1 MKKATAI
8 LGAFGVGAGMMYFL
22 DPDRGRRRRRLV
34 RDKSLSAVKHIDD
47 AIAKTSCD
55 LSNRARGVVAE
66 AGSVVSG
73 QRVPDDIL
81 VARVESK
88 IGRVVS
94 HPGAID
100 VRAKDGRVTLR
111 GPVLASEVN
120 NLIGGVRSVRGVAD
134 VEDQLTV
141 HKQAGDISALQ
152 GGVRGREQRFELLQE
167 NWSPTARLTMSLAG
181 GALAVHGVRHRNA
194 FCSALGFVGLG
205 MFVRGITI

>member
-1 MKKATAI
+1 
-8 LGAFGVGAGMMYFL
+8 
-22 DPDRGRRRRRLV
+22 
-34 RDKSLSAVKHIDD
+34 VKHIDD

-120 NLIGGVRSVRGVAD
+120 NLIGGVRSVRGVTD

-141 HKQAGDISALQ
+141 HK
-152 GGVRGREQRFELLQE
+152 
-167 NWSPTARLTMSLAG
+167 
-181 GALAVHGVRHRNA
+181 
-194 FCSALGFVGLG
+194 
-205 MFVRGITI
+205 